1 MTAGITIARQEGPS
15 VGLNPTGRKLRTF
28 FKWIAVSTFSIIAVF
43 AVLIGSVLAYD
54 AYKRAEYDRNA
65 AGISFQITADKRW
78 CDDDNFPIY
87 IYIKNSS
94 PKPLEGI
101 TLTLDAYGTDRSLN
115 VAGYH
120 LYSFDN
126 IIGQGGSRTFC
137 WAAYLSEK
145 SDPRVLYWTVGTK
158 SFRFGD

>member
-15 VGLNPTGRKLRTF
+15 VGLNPTGQKLRTF
-28 FKWIAVSTFSIIAVF
+28 FKWIAVSTFSIIV
-43 AVLIGSVLAYD
+43 
-54 AYKRAEYDRNA
+54 
-65 AGISFQITADKRW
+65 
-78 CDDDNFPIY
+78 
-87 IYIKNSS
+87 IKNSS

-145 SDPRVLYWTVGTK
+145 SDPRVLYWTIGTK